1 MLEGHLSIIF
11 HDKRINRLNIEA
23 LRMGYEKDF
32 IMLSCGKGANFNF
45 YKGLGRM
52 KIFIYTR

>member
-1 MLEGHLSIIF
+1 
-11 HDKRINRLNIEA
+11 
-23 LRMGYEKDF
+23 MGYEKDF

-52 KIFIYTR
+52 KIWIYTR